1 MTRSTSVV
9 GARNCCI
16 SERGLLKSGNDSGIE
31 DPSRVVAKG
40 QVIRDELN
48 ER

>member
-31 DPSRVVAKG
+31 DPRVVAKG